1 MDRPESKQSKATKQL
16 KLLAPWVAGA
26 SLAVTHI
33 AMSTNCTVTREG
45 RCNTCGSCA
54 VALIALVSWA
64 VMRKGDKQQ
73 FAADSHSNKRL

>member
-1 MDRPESKQSKATKQL
+1 MEKPQKHRSGATKKL
-16 KLLAPWVAGA
+16 KQLAPWCAGA

-45 RCNTCGSCA
+45 HCNSCGSCA

-64 VMRKGDKQQ
+64 VIKKGDKQQ
-73 FAADSHSNKRL
+73 FAADCHCNKRL

>member
-1 MDRPESKQSKATKQL
+1 MDIKSKNLGRLKQ
-16 KLLAPWVAGA
+16 LAPWAAGA

-45 RCNTCGSCA
+45 HCNTCGSCA

-64 VMRKGDKQQ
+64 VMKKGDQEEL
-73 FAADSHSNKRL
+73 SSTPHKRI

>member
-1 MDRPESKQSKATKQL
+1 MDKQQNKQSKTSKQV
-16 KLLAPWVAGA
+16 KQLAPWFAGA

-45 RCNTCGSCA
+45 HCNTCGSCA

-64 VMRKGDKQQ
+64 VMKKGDKER
-73 FAADSHSNKRL
+73 FKVDSQCNKRL